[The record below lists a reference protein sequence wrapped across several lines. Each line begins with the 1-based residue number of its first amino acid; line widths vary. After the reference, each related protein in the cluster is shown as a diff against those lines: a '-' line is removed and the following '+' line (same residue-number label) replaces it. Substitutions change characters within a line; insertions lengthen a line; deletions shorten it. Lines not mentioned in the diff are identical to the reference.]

1 MNKSELIAEI
11 AENSGLTKKDAESA
25 LDAIIESITK
35 ALSDGDEVKLIGFGT
50 FSVTKKEPTTARNPR
65 TGEEIKVPAKTVAKF
80 KPGQGLKDS
89 VA

>member
-1 MNKSELIAEI
+1 MNKSELISEI
-11 AENSGLTKKDAESA
+11 AENSGLTKKDSECA

-35 ALSDGDEVKLIGFGT
+35 ALSDGEEVKLVGFGT
-50 FSVTKKEPTTARNPR
+50 FSVAKRDATTARNPR
-65 TGEEIKVPAKTVAKF
+65 TGEEIKVAAKTVAKF